1 MDLLNFFNEGGGEKK
16 MVEKASI
23 ETGKTFWRGASGRWA
38 GERLLKVLQ
47 KGEPITPAA
56 LRTLDTLRK
65 DEWVAFDEALVAE
78 AAIRLRGVADLLA
91 AGLTIP
97 VKNAMGKT
105 VLEYEK
111 ITDMEPALVSMD
123 GAVRTEN
130 DRVEFELDSIPLPIT
145 HKDFF
150 INLRTL
156 TASRERGESLDT
168 TQVRAAGRL
177 VAEETERMLFLG
189 GKTFGGKAIY
199 GYTNH
204 PDRNLANFITNGNW
218 AAAAKTGE
226 NILEDV
232 LDMITRAQAD
242 RMYGPYWVYVPQNS
256 SVKLEDDF
264 KANSDKT
271 IRQRVMEVDGIRAV
285 RVVDQLT
292 ANNIVLVQ
300 ATIDVAA
307 MADGIPLQTVQ
318 WDIEGGFVI
327 NFKAFQIAIP
337 LIRSDA
343 QGRSGVV
350 HMS

>member
-1 MDLLNFFNEGGGEKK
+1 MDLLNFFNGGEKDMGQE
-16 MVEKASI
+16 MV
-23 ETGKTFWRGASGRWA
+23 ETGKSFWTGASGKWA
-38 GERLLKVLQ
+38 GERMLKALQ
-47 KGEPITPAA
+47 SGETITPAA

-65 DEWVAFDEALVAE
+65 DEWVAFDEALVEA
-78 AAIRLRGVADLLA
+78 AAIRLRGVADLLG

-97 VKNAMGKT
+97 VNNAMGKT
-105 VLEYEK
+105 VLEYERV
-111 ITDMEPALVSMD
+111 TDMNPALVSMD

-130 DRVEFELDSIPLPIT
+130 DRQEFGIDSIPLPIT

-156 TASRERGESLDT
+156 TASREKGEALDT
-168 TQVRAAGRL
+168 TQIRTAGRL

-189 GKTFGGKAIY
+189 GKTFGGSTIR
-199 GYTNH
+199 GYTTH
-204 PDRNLANFITNGNW
+204 PDRNLATFIANGNW
-218 AAAAKTGE
+218 AAVAKTGA
-226 NILEDV
+226 NILDDV

-242 RMYGPYWVYVPQNS
+242 RMYGPYWLYVPQNS

-271 IRQRVMEVDGIRAV
+271 IRQRLLEIDGIRAV
-285 RVVDQLT
+285 RTVDQLT
-292 ANNIVLVQ
+292 ANNIILVQ
-300 ATIDVAA
+300 ATVDVTA
-307 MADGIPLQTVQ
+307 MVEGIPLQTVQ

-337 LIRSDA
+337 LIRSDSE
-343 QGRSGVV
+343 GRSGVV